1 MQEQQRTQQIF
12 QTPTL
17 QNIGS
22 LIGIIEKTKESALTN
37 QEKYELQNKC
47 EKVLETTAMTDFGHR
62 NRITDREAKKQLD
75 ALYAA
80 TDKFLKRINDL
91 HPSLWP
97 SIMHRWPEKSSDNQ
111 INRKDIAA
119 IWLNT
124 NAEDVLNQ
132 LGVVQQLKQAVD
144 ETRKKS

>member
-80 TDKFLKRINDL
+80 TDKFL
-91 HPSLWP
+91 S
-97 SIMHRWPEKSSDNQ
+97 
-111 INRKDIAA
+111 
-119 IWLNT
+119 
-124 NAEDVLNQ
+124 V
-132 LGVVQQLKQAVD
+132 
-144 ETRKKS
+144 